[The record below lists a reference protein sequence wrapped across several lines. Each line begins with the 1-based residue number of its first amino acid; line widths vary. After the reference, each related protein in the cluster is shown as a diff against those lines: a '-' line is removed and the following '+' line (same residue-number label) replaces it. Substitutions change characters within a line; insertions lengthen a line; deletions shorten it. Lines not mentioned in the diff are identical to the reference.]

1 MMYTLMKHIS
11 VSVFL
16 YSGHDDPSKVIASAR
31 STTICQRSIHI
42 SYPHR
47 PNVRHDLTGSQMLYL
62 SHVAYLSEFNS
73 SNIIKI
79 F

>member
-1 MMYTLMKHIS
+1 MMYILLKHIS

-47 PNVRHDLTGSQMLYL
+47 PNVRHDLTGS
-62 SHVAYLSEFNS
+62 
-73 SNIIKI
+73 
-79 F
+79 